1 MSSCSSGLSFSI
13 DGLMNS
19 NRKVT
24 RSRES
29 TGDSSVS
36 TAHVSSVT
44 DWSSKTTNRHDDMVL
59 TSNQSDGSISRVGVW
74 EPFRAAGK
82 ETIGAELLY
91 SDSRGWDN
99 NSDRE
104 DPNTAAKTFVC
115 PHCDKVFNAH
125 YNLTRHMP
133 IHTGARPFICKIC
146 NKGFRQ
152 ASTLCRHKII
162 HTSEK
167 PHVCKTCGKAFNR
180 SSTLNTHMRIH
191 QGVKPFICEVCNKG
205 FHQKGNYK
213 NHKLTHSAEKQYK
226 CPLCHK
232 AFHQIYNLTFHMH
245 THNEQKPFVCSCC
258 GKGFCRNFD
267 LKKHFRKLHGE
278 AGTEGDPRVNTIS
291 PLGDRKSRLRDV
303 SKRRDSVSKP
313 RYRTAPD
320 MELKIRLQKYALLT
334 RPQRPIIHRSPSD
347 RHGNRLHG
355 PGKQWLYEES
365 MPEDPKTTHFS
376 SSVPFQSPTAVPV
389 SQHQGQFPPSAVFT
403 PGSGQF
409 PFPNKM
415 TESIYF
421 PGHFVPPEILACIRQ
436 SQTLMRLGSTAF
448 QPPCASAAKTP
459 IGDAIPFETPALP
472 PYVLP
477 TRFGF
482 QIPPPAVLRQLLP
495 LQQQLFMAN
504 RIGRPPLV

>member
-1 MSSCSSGLSFSI
+1 MSSCSSSLSFSI

-19 NRKVT
+19 SSKVT

-36 TAHVSSVT
+36 AVQVSVHADLCRETTDRRNDMTLVT
-44 DWSSKTTNRHDDMVL
+44 S
-59 TSNQSDGSISRVGVW
+59 QSGSSISRSGIW
-74 EPFRAAGK
+74 EPFGVS
-82 ETIGAELLY
+82 GAEAVDAELPY
-91 SDSRGWDN
+91 STSRCWDN
-99 NSDRE
+99 SSDRE
-104 DPNTAAKTFVC
+104 DSNAAAKTFIC
-115 PHCDKVFNAH
+115 PHCNKVFNAH

-213 NHKLTHSAEKQYK
+213 NHKLTHSVEKQYK

-278 AGTEGDPRVNTIS
+278 VSSEGVSRVNMVH
-291 PLGDRKSRLRDV
+291 PMLDKKCRLKDA
-303 SKRRDSVSKP
+303 SKRKASGSKP
-313 RYRTAPD
+313 RYRIPSD
-320 MELKIRLQKYALLT
+320 MELRTRFQRHALLN
-334 RPQRPIIHRSPSD
+334 RPHRSPNGLQD
-347 RHGNRLHG
+347 HRLQS
-355 PGKQWLYEES
+355 PGKQCSYDGPVL
-365 MPEDPKTTHFS
+365 EDAKTTHFS
-376 SSVPFQSPTAVPV
+376 SSVPFQSPTDTPV
-389 SQHQGQFPPSAVFT
+389 SQHQSQLPPNVTFPLS
-403 PGSGQF
+403 PGRFQS
-409 PFPNKM
+409 PNRLN
-415 TESIYF
+415 ESIFF
-421 PGHFVPPEILACIRQ
+421 PDQFLPPDILACIRQ
-436 SQTLMRLGSTAF
+436 SQALMRFGSIAF
-448 QPPCASAAKTP
+448 LPPCASPTKAP
-459 IGDAIPFETPALP
+459 IRDAFPFQPPTAPRYALP
-472 PYVLP
+472 
-477 TRFGF
+477 TGFGF

-495 LQQQLFMAN
+495 LQHQLFIAD
-504 RIGRPPLV
+504 RIGRSPLV